1 MKTKR
6 NRHHG
11 PSGKKYSNRGRSIY
25 DRIAINAL
33 WLLHLGCTD
42 GYICRRL
49 DISPATLHYIK
60 RSKRTYSIVP

>member
-11 PSGKKYSNRGRSIY
+11 PSAKKFSVY

>member
-42 GYICRRL
+42 GYICREPFSL
-49 DISPATLHYIK
+49 TGSEDIGDYILNT
-60 RSKRTYSIVP
+60 R

>member
-11 PSGKKYSNRGRSIY
+11 PSGKKYSNY

-49 DISPATLHYIK
+49 NISPTTLHYIK
-60 RSKRTYSIVP
+60 RSKRIYSIVP